1 MILELTKMK
10 FKSKNLKKEHNLVYQ
25 NNMNVI
31 KIIHILLN
39 QIKIDLENF

>member
-1 MILELTKMK
+1 MK
-10 FKSKNLKKEHNLVYQ
+10 FKLKYLKKELSLVYQ

-39 QIKIDLENF
+39 QIKIDLENFKINYRCL